1 MLAKLAIHISKNEK
15 DKKMW
20 FLTLREG
27 HVTLSNCFF
36 LLSSISMFSSIYNI
50 SSEKKCI
57 YIHSYCI
64 WQTKYKNNTMQSY
77 FCR

>member
-27 HVTLSNCFF
+27 HVTLSNWFF
-36 LLSSISMFSSIYNI
+36 Y
-50 SSEKKCI
+50 
-57 YIHSYCI
+57 
-64 WQTKYKNNTMQSY
+64 
-77 FCR
+77 